1 MSLLFKYYSIDERR
15 YSISN
20 LYKSVVVYNSLF
32 MFNDPFEGI
41 GRVIYNEDQ
50 SNNDFWEAVE
60 SNIVFNKK
68 MN

>member
-1 MSLLFKYYSIDERR
+1 MDLLFKYYSIDERR
-15 YSISN
+15 YSVSN

-32 MFNDPFEGI
+32 TFNDPFEGI

-50 SNNDFWEAVE
+50 PNNDFWEAVE
-60 SNIVFNKK
+60 SNIVLNKK